1 MSRITDIMVLGS
13 AKSGIPI
20 IAKNEEEKKEAEN
33 IAKRLGVDVEIW
45 LLKSLKEKYRNG

>member
-1 MSRITDIMVLGS
+1 MSKITEVMILGS
-13 AKSGIPI
+13 SKSGIPI
-20 IAKNEEEKKEAEN
+20 IARNETEKKEAEN